1 MNIAS
6 PSMEDIAGPAVTRA
20 WGWLKSLPEKL
31 WAKVDEVA
39 KDIKKLG
46 RDDPRRIIHSLKV
59 GLALT
64 LVSLFY
70 YTRPLYDG
78 FGENAIWAVM
88 TVILVLEF
96 SVGATLGKGLN
107 RMLATL
113 SAGALAVGVHHLAT
127 LSGEKG
133 EPWVLGFFVF
143 ITAATVTFFRFF
155 PTMKARYDYGLLIFI
170 LTFALVT
177 VSSYREDKVIQ
188 MGHQRVTTIILGS
201 FIAIVICICI
211 YPVWIG
217 EELQNLV
224 ANNMEKLGNFLEGY
238 GGEYFKISEHGQH
251 VDDKSFLQGY
261 KSALT
266 SKNSEETMANLA
278 RWELWHHR
286 FGFLHPW
293 KQYVQVGTLTR
304 QCAYKI
310 EALNSYLNSEIQTPN
325 EFGRKIQEPCTQICS
340 ESGKALRELAS
351 AVKKLTQ
358 PTSVN
363 VHIEKSKMATENLK
377 SMLNSRL
384 LEDANLQEV
393 MQSAAVALILI
404 DVVPCIMKIADAV
417 HNLASLANF
426 KAAATRVSP

>member
-6 PSMEDIAGPAVTRA
+6 PSLEDIAGPAVTRA

-46 RDDPRRIIHSLKV
+46 RDDPRRIHPFAK
-59 GLALT
+59 
-64 LVSLFY
+64 
-70 YTRPLYDG
+70 R
-78 FGENAIWAVM
+78 
-88 TVILVLEF
+88 
-96 SVGATLGKGLN
+96 ATLGKGLN

-143 ITAATVTFFRFF
+143 ITVQSIQTGYMVDAAATVTFFRFF

-426 KAAATRVSP
+426 KAPAARVSP